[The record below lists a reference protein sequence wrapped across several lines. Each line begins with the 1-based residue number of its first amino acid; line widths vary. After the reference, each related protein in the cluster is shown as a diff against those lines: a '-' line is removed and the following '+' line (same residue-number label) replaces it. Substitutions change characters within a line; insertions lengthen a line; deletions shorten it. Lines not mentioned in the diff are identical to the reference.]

1 MNRDFNDFVRRL
13 TELQATL
20 AILKSLDVIDE
31 DLEVRWAQN
40 EEGSHSAMRHALAI
54 AKQK

>member
-40 EEGSHSAMRHALAI
+40 EEVSHSAMRTALHL